1 MQINFIEEYS
11 ETMVKVNGTSL
22 VPLSDQRVQKFLE
35 TNELEKEFS
44 QYDFSTIS
52 NFEKQLDGS
61 YLLDD
66 VQCYEGDTLYRL
78 GIAWTESG
86 PGRLLTGA
94 TDSEILAYQSKQ
106 AAKAQ
111 ARHLINLGK
120 DTLEL
125 AVSLLM
131 QYAPVSD
138 EQADLNSAALEPI
151 QLLLT
156 NGSLDKALTKVSALD
171 VSTLSYSEA
180 DKQEI
185 VDDLTEKLLSL
196 S

>member
-106 AAKAQ
+106 AGKAQ
-111 ARHLINLGK
+111 ARHLINLGQ

-131 QYAPVSD
+131 VHNPISD

-185 VDDLTEKLLSL
+185 IDDLTEKLLSL

>member
-1 MQINFIEEYS
+1 MEI
-11 ETMVKVNGTSL
+11 TTVK
-22 VPLSDQRVQKFLE
+22 QKGE
-35 TNELEKEFS
+35 
-44 QYDFSTIS
+44 
-52 NFEKQLDGS
+52 G
-61 YLLDD
+61 YLLN
-66 VQCYEGDTLYRL
+66 DTLSVPNDPSNRHYQA
-78 GIAWTESG
+78 IQAWLNEG
-86 PGRLLTGA
+86 PGNLIEPEFTA
-94 TDSEILAYQSKQ
+94 EEIAENEAKAIKD

-111 ARHLINLGK
+111 ARALIQMGQ

-131 QYAPVSD
+131 QYAPISD

-185 VDDLTEKLLSL
+185 IDDLTEKLLSL
-196 S
+196 T